1 MFRLRQC
8 FVLCQSNLKGAIF
21 NRRSLFSEQNI
32 NPTIYIQN
40 ARRLATSSEITPE
53 EEQEQRFKK
62 LIETFRSNPELRK
75 QLDEFQS
82 VLQKKNLNI
91 DAERPSVVQLFKI
104 MMDKDVK
111 ESLGKL
117 KKAMEDANISLN
129 KDDVNAVMGILG
141 WKK

>member
-1 MFRLRQC
+1 M
-8 FVLCQSNLKGAIF
+8 LCQSRLKGAVSH
-21 NRRSLFSEQNI
+21 RRSLFTNQSTNSA
-32 NPTIYIQN
+32 IYIQKN
-40 ARRLATSSEITPE
+40 ARQLATSSDITPE

-62 LIETFRSNPELRK
+62 LVETFRSNPELKK

-82 VLQKKNLNI
+82 ILQKKNLNI

-111 ESLGKL
+111 ESLGRL
-117 KKAMEDANISLN
+117 KKSMEDANMHLS
-129 KDDVNAVMGILG
+129 KDDVNAVMSILG